1 MKYCSISEVSA
12 KFNIPEST
20 LRYYEKKGLLPLIER
35 DEAGRRLFSENQMT
49 LLEIIIYLKNTH
61 MPVKGIQ
68 QYVNW
73 VVEGDSTTERRL
85 EMMKNH
91 KHAVLAEISLSHD
104 CINLYY
110 GDESDQIENMVRR
123 FIDLTDHQMAE
134 SLIAARHGLAEG
146 FLKEVLF
153 FVLSFEVLTALCCS
167 SKSEELHSVAPKSVS
182 RNAIAIHFAHGPLR
196 EESRP
201 KNNFIDQCFA
211 GGISSSE
218 NHLWEKTH

>member
-91 KHAVLAEISLSHD
+91 KQAVLAEISLMKVALKAIDVKITRYKNRMISM
-104 CINLYY
+104 NN
-110 GDESDQIENMVRR
+110 EMKDQ
-123 FIDLTDHQMAE
+123 
-134 SLIAARHGLAEG
+134 LIKNGEE
-146 FLKEVLF
+146 EV
-153 FVLSFEVLTALCCS
+153 
-167 SKSEELHSVAPKSVS
+167 
-182 RNAIAIHFAHGPLR
+182 
-196 EESRP
+196 
-201 KNNFIDQCFA
+201 
-211 GGISSSE
+211 
-218 NHLWEKTH
+218 